1 MTIFNS
7 VNELIVNKLTPI
19 LPAFANLDFP
29 HFPFDY
35 SFYTDLMLENKKLII
50 S

>member
-1 MTIFNS
+1 MTIYNS

-35 SFYTDLMLENKKLII
+35 SFYAD
-50 S
+50 